1 MSSNTVRQLI
11 SRTIEGVEALVTT
24 ESGEIFLDVPAETP
38 RYIRVEEGATIQEGD
53 IRSRTAKELESPTLR
68 KWTVETIGRKTVE
81 GTDRETG
88 EEHEWDREELETKL
102 AIGAL
107 STNLVDFDR
116 VNVTRGA
123 ATATPNAER
132 PDEES
137 ATVDVTVYGNDGQK
151 FSQTYRLLET
161 DAAGEDRRVELE
173 ASDER
178 VKTLETDLR
187 ERFDRAVE
195 EALDDESY
203 TL

>member
-1 MSSNTVRQLI
+1 MSSNRVRRLI

-38 RYIRVEEGATIQEGD
+38 RYIHVEEGATIQEGD

-68 KWTVETIGRKTVE
+68 KWTIETIGGETVE

-88 EEHEWDREELETKL
+88 EKREWEREALETKL

-107 STNLVDFDR
+107 STNLVDFGR
-116 VNVTRGA
+116 VNVARGA
-123 ATATPNAER
+123 ATATANAER

-137 ATVDVTVYGNDGQK
+137 ATVSVTVYGNDGQK
-151 FSQTYRLLET
+151 FSQTYSLVDT
-161 DAAGEDRRVELE
+161 DADSEDRRVELE

-178 VKTLETDLR
+178 VKTFETELR
-187 ERFDRAVE
+187 GRFDRAVA
-195 EALDDESY
+195 EALDDEGY

>member
-1 MSSNTVRQLI
+1 MSSNTVRRLI

-38 RYIRVEEGATIQEGD
+38 RYIHVVEGATIQEGD

-88 EEHEWDREELETKL
+88 EEIEWDREELETKL

-107 STNLVDFDR
+107 STNLVDFGR
-116 VNVTRGA
+116 VNVIRGP
-123 ATATPNAER
+123 ATENHEEGL
-132 PDEES
+132 DEDS
-137 ATVDVTVYGNDGQK
+137 ATVSVIAYGNDGQK
-151 FSQTYRLLET
+151 FSQTYRLVGT
-161 DAAGEDRRVELE
+161 DAGSEDRRVELE

-178 VKTLETDLR
+178 VKTFETELR

-195 EALDDESY
+195 EALDDEGY